1 MCLCLLLC
9 FVSGNLTDGNINPLR
24 NGQSSPNFEE
34 KPVINE
40 LNGVYNANSKFLH
53 GLQKTTEVYHSK
65 NCVVNHSTKESEKN
79 HTNIV
84 DSIKSEDNVK
94 QVNFYE
100 DKLSLYSN
108 QNDEKFYDVV
118 KSDVTVK
125 SFSDDNKSDN
135 CDNIKS
141 EDILN
146 TTDNKENY
154 ANDRCNIKET
164 DVFSKTQIYSNNL
177 FSSSNPEKVNPQQ
190 PPNDY
195 ISTSTSR
202 SKIGCD
208 STCNIG
214 AVKSPIGSPSDSENR
229 ELSPDSG
236 LQNSNMN
243 NNNIKITSAV
253 DELLNMDHISNK
265 KPKKKTCS
273 HLVEQLDYDLL
284 KGKKGIDLLTA
295 IEEQS
300 NVNLINLERHTST
313 SGESGQLSSRETP
326 CSPRKGRTRSVDV
339 ATKPYRGI
347 KRAHSTDGN
356 YSDVKLRKIDFK
368 HFKKEKRTSTS
379 SSKMHKQKEERK
391 HSFSK
396 SNKHDSKSRSSW
408 KKDGHSA
415 LSKDRHSSYR
425 GDCKPRL
432 LTNGNYSYP
441 PEDVSIIIF
450 T

>member
-9 FVSGNLTDGNINPLR
+9 FVLGNLTDDNTNPLR
-24 NGQSSPNFEE
+24 NGQSSPHFEE

-40 LNGVYNANSKFLH
+40 LNGIYNANNKFLH
-53 GLQKTTEVYHSK
+53 GLQKSSEVYHSK
-65 NCVVNHSTKESEKN
+65 NCVVNHNTKEIEKN

-84 DSIKSEDNVK
+84 DS

-100 DKLSLYSN
+100 DKLCLYSN

-118 KSDVTVK
+118 NSDVTVK
-125 SFSDDNKSDN
+125 SFSEGNKSDN

-164 DVFSKTQIYSNNL
+164 EVFSKTQIYSNNL
-177 FSSSNPEKVNPQQ
+177 FSTSNPEKVNPQQ
-190 PPNDY
+190 SPNDY

-214 AVKSPIGSPSDSENR
+214 AVKSPIDSPSDSENR

-253 DELLNMDHISNK
+253 DELSNMDHISNK
-265 KPKKKTCS
+265 EPKKKTCS
-273 HLVEQLDYDLL
+273 HLVEQLDYNLL

-313 SGESGQLSSRETP
+313 SGESAYLSSKEM
-326 CSPRKGRTRSVDV
+326 CSPRKGRTRSVDI
-339 ATKPYRGI
+339 AAKPIRGV
-347 KRAHSTDGN
+347 KRAHSADGN
-356 YSDVKLRKIDFK
+356 HTDVKLRKIDFK
-368 HFKKEKRTSTS
+368 QYKKEKRTSTS
-379 SSKMHKQKEERK
+379 SSKMSKHKEERK
-391 HSFSK
+391 HSLSK

-408 KKDGHSA
+408 KKDGHSSS
-415 LSKDRHSSYR
+415 SKDRHSSYR

-441 PEDVSIIIF
+441 PEDVSNII
-450 T
+450 